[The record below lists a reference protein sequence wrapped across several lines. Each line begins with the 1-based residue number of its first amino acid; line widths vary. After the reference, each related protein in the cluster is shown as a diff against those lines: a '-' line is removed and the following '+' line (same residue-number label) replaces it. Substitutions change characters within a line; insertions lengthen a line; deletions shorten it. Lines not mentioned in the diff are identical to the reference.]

1 MTTDAA
7 GEAQPTPEQK
17 SAEEV
22 KKTAESISSAV
33 RSVWL
38 AFLGVPVAAAES
50 GKEVFHYLV
59 EKGEKVESQGKE
71 HFKSASQSAGRAV
84 ESVTSTVG
92 ETVRDIGGKAR
103 SFAGKSEEAIDQKIA
118 ERLKSMGVPTKKDL
132 QSLSKRVDQIA
143 EKLAAIEMAQ
153 KAGSENEKEETP

>member
-50 GKEVFHYLV
+50 GKEAFHYLV
-59 EKGEKVESQGKE
+59 EKGEKVEAQGKE
-71 HFKSASQSAGRAV
+71 HLKSASQSAGRAV
-84 ESVTSTVG
+84 ETVG

-118 ERLKSMGVPTKKDL
+118 EKLKSMGVPTKKDL

-143 EKLAAIEMAQ
+143 KKVAEIEMAQ
-153 KAGSENEKEETP
+153 KVGDEDQTP